1 MSNSIN
7 EKNIKLQK
15 KINYFFKD
23 LSLLKIALTHS
34 SYLKK
39 KYNYERLEFLGDS
52 IIGSIVSE
60 ALFLKFNNKT
70 EGYLSQQKSLIVNKN
85 NLAYVSNKFN
95 LINYARIGDSINF
108 SNRSSINRIS
118 ADLYESLVGAIFLD
132 SDYETIKIFIN
143 SSLLNQDYF
152 SNQINSKGKLIE
164 LCSKIKIKEPV
175 FHLINESLSSDDNKI
190 FEIKLEVGDKYFFGI
205 GSKLKDAEQNACF
218 KALDFFSI

>member
-1 MSNSIN
+1 MSNLTN

-39 KYNYERLEFLGDS
+39 SYNYERLEFLGDS

-60 ALFLKFNNKT
+60 VLFLKFSNKT
-70 EGYLSQQKSLIVNKN
+70 EGYLSQKKSLIVNKK
-85 NLAYVSNKFN
+85 NLAHISNQFN
-95 LINYARIGDSINF
+95 LINYASIGDSINY
-108 SNRSSINRIS
+108 SNKSSIIRIS
-118 ADLYESLVGAIFLD
+118 ADLYESLIGAIFLD
-132 SDYETIKIFIN
+132 SNYETVKIFIY
-143 SSLLNQDYF
+143 SSLLKQEYF
-152 SNQINSKGKLIE
+152 SNKINSKGKLIE

-175 FHLINESLSSDDNKI
+175 FHLIDESLSNDDNKI
-190 FEIKLEVGDKYFFGI
+190 FDIKLEVGNKCFFGK
-205 GSKLKDAEQNACF
+205 GCKLKDAEEDASS